1 MTKAPET
8 PPEPKKLNHHLVI
21 ALRHMQTR
29 REQLTE
35 KIEALTKERDDL
47 DQSIKVLQPE

>member
-1 MTKAPET
+1 MTKPIE
-8 PPEPKKLNHHLVI
+8 PPTAKL
-21 ALRHMQTR
+21 LRHMQTR
-29 REQLTE
+29 KEQLTE

>member
-1 MTKAPET
+1 MTKPTEPPAP
-8 PPEPKKLNHHLVI
+8 KLNHHLVI

-29 REQLTE
+29 REQLTA